1 MTLLPFSGHF
11 LPAPSP
17 LFRLHMDLVGPI
29 TPASISGFRYFLTVV
44 DQFSSFKFVRFLKA
58 KSDALAEV
66 RGLITSIENFQ
77 GATVKEIMLDQGGEF
92 LNREFAE
99 FATTRGIHRVFT
111 PAYTPQHNGF
121 AERANRTIL
130 DKARCLLNSSN
141 LPRAYWAEAINT
153 ATFLSNL
160 LPTASR
166 SNFSPYKLWT
176 KTPPPLRR
184 LKTFGCI
191 AFFAVKKEHR
201 SWKLAKTVEMGI
213 LVGFENKDFSVCS
226 EDLEDND
233 IFFDFSSDPPP
244 SSPNTLSDGAVVPA
258 ESPKVYATPPEELP
272 APAVPFPAQEIICNI
287 SLANIIDRP
296 RCPRALMMEFD
307 PNIPTYYHQAVNGV
321 ESASWVTTIKKELD
335 AMRDLSVWSI
345 VELTP
350 AIKTIGSTWVFRK
363 KKGASP
369 ETTEC
374 KARLCAQ
381 GFSQTYG
388 VNFSKIAHS
397 FHTPPPTILTLNRW
411 TSRLRFSTL
420 ISTKMYTCPFTAR
433 KANLDGS
440 IQVYIGCSHPRQTQF
455 WPNRGNPSSDL
466 KSVRVLQCKDA

>member
-1 MTLLPFSGHF
+1 
-11 LPAPSP
+11 
-17 LFRLHMDLVGPI
+17 
-29 TPASISGFRYFLTVV
+29 
-44 DQFSSFKFVRFLKA
+44 
-58 KSDALAEV
+58 
-66 RGLITSIENFQ
+66 
-77 GATVKEIMLDQGGEF
+77 
-92 LNREFAE
+92 
-99 FATTRGIHRVFT
+99 
-111 PAYTPQHNGF
+111 
-121 AERANRTIL
+121 
-130 DKARCLLNSSN
+130 
-141 LPRAYWAEAINT
+141 
-153 ATFLSNL
+153 
-160 LPTASR
+160 
-166 SNFSPYKLWT
+166 
-176 KTPPPLRR
+176 
-184 LKTFGCI
+184 
-191 AFFAVKKEHR
+191 
-201 SWKLAKTVEMGI
+201 MGI
-213 LVGFENKDFSVCS
+213 LVGFENKGTAFQIVRLSDHKLIITCHAIFSELWFPTLSGSNLSTSDFSVCS

-244 SSPNTLSDGAVVPA
+244 SSPNPLSDGAVVPA

-272 APAVPFPAQEIICNI
+272 APAVPCPAQEIIGNI

-296 RCPRALMMEFD
+296 RRPRALMMEFD

-350 AIKTIGSTWVFRK
+350 AIKTIGSTWVFQK

-381 GFSQTYG
+381 GFLQTYG